1 MAYTYY
7 LADVFTTLLFGGNPL
22 AVFPD
27 AQGLDEQTM
36 LHIARELNLSE
47 TTFVFPPADPAHTF
61 RLRIYTPGGEVPF
74 AGHPTVGSA
83 FVLAAIGRIP
93 LPGAETRILF
103 EEGVGPVPVSIFA
116 EQGKPVSSRL
126 TTARLPELG
135 PPPPSIPALAAILS
149 LAEAEFLNDVHK
161 PEAWSVGLPFLFVP
175 VRNRAAL
182 AQVKIN
188 ATAYDAVMS
197 EYPAVGIFVFTPDA
211 AGEGVTAQ
219 GRMWAPMLGGL
230 EDPATGS
237 ACAAMAGYWA
247 ARAPQR
253 AAQCEWLIVQGVEM
267 GRPSRI
273 QVAAQIA
280 GGKLSRVTVQGATV
294 MVGQGILYASGES
307 MR

>member
-1 MAYTYY
+1 
-7 LADVFTTLLFGGNPL
+7 
-22 AVFPD
+22 
-27 AQGLDEQTM
+27 M

-61 RLRIYTPGGEVPF
+61 RLRIFTPGGEVPF

-93 LPGAETRILF
+93 LTGDETRILF

-116 EQGKPVSSRL
+116 RQGEPVSSRL

-135 PPPPSIPALAAILS
+135 PTPPAIPALAAILS
-149 LAEAEFLNDVHK
+149 LTEADLLNGVHR

-175 VRNRAAL
+175 VRNQAAL

-188 ATAYDAVMS
+188 AAAYEAVMS
-197 EYPAVGIFVFTPDA
+197 DYPAVGIFVFTPAPEA

-247 ARAPQR
+247 ARTPR
-253 AAQCEWLIVQGVEM
+253 RDAQCEWLIVQGVEM

-273 QVAAQIA
+273 QVAAEIA
-280 GGKLSRVTVQGATV
+280 EGRLSRVTVQGASV
-294 MVGQGILYASGES
+294 LVGQGMFYLSGVS
-307 MR
+307 AR